1 MSDCPGKQQPVRP
14 LKPSGSHPMENK
26 PKGYIT
32 AAGFDWLLPLYDPF
46 LRWVVREDTFKQRL
60 VTAAAIG
67 TQHHVLD
74 LGCGTGTLTL
84 MIKNRHPD
92 AKVHG
97 LDGDSKALSIAGR
110 KAEAADVEIVLDK
123 GFSYDLPYPDDAFDR
138 VLSSLVFHHLT
149 HKRKVE
155 TLHEVQ
161 RILKPG
167 GALFIVDFGKPATAI
182 GAALVKHVHHAE
194 HIRDHIEGNLVETIR
209 SAGLVGAEEFGKQRI
224 LVASLSFYRASKEL
238 LRSTTVTG
246 H

>member
-1 MSDCPGKQQPVRP
+1 
-14 LKPSGSHPMENK
+14 MENK

-92 AKVHG
+92 AQVHG
-97 LDGDSKALSIAGR
+97 LDGDSKALGIARR

-149 HKRKVE
+149 PKRKVE
-155 TLHEVQ
+155 TLHEVR

-182 GAALVKHVHHAE
+182 GAALVKYARHAE
-194 HIRDHIEGNLVETIR
+194 HIRDHIEGDLVELILN
-209 SAGLVGAEEFGKQRI
+209 AGLVGAEEFDRQRI
-224 LVASLSFYRASKEL
+224 LITNLSFYRASKDRL
-238 LRSTTVTG
+238 QSTG
-246 H
+246 PAGR